1 MAESD
6 SQLPRALIDAYEGTS
21 YRANAGAKWVELRI
35 GIPSRDLL
43 NLYDRQ
49 GPNAN
54 IARSAAFI
62 TAWNPFSEER
72 TISENAAAN
81 AAMEANLQAC
91 GLLYFHGEGQGTDQ
105 QWAAEASFLVL
116 GITRQAAIDL
126 GRRYD
131 QNAIVHAGDD
141 AVPRLLLL
149 R

>member
-1 MAESD
+1 MAEAD
-6 SQLPRALIDAYEGTS
+6 SQLPRALIDAYEGAS
-21 YRANAGAKWVELRI
+21 YRANAGAEWVELRI

-81 AAMEANLQAC
+81 AAMEANLRSSIFLQASM
-91 GLLYFHGEGQGTDQ
+91 GPAT
-105 QWAAEASFLVL
+105 ASAS
-116 GITRQAAIDL
+116 IA
-126 GRRYD
+126 
-131 QNAIVHAGDD
+131 
-141 AVPRLLLL
+141 AVPHRSGAPWTGTTH
-149 R
+149 RWYSGDRTSVCEESKAAST